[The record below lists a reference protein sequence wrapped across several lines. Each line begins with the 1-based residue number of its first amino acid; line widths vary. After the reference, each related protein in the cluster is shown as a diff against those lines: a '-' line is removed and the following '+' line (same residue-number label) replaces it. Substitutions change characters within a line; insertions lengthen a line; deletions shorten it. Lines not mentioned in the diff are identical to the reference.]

1 MNKAKKEI
9 LRKFRKKN
17 FAKSKKIRTFA
28 AQDDEEPTALA
39 FTDFTDDEE
48 PTALAFTD
56 FTKPMPTLEGEDADR
71 FIRIMEENDRKAKE
85 RAKTPPTREELEKQL
100 SCAKIMLDF
109 QEREVEQ
116 LRNRIKELEKE
127 LNGKTEEE

>member
-9 LRKFRKKN
+9 LRKFRKKF

-39 FTDFTDDEE
+39 FTDFS
-48 PTALAFTD
+48 
-56 FTKPMPTLEGEDADR
+56 KPIPTLEGEDAER
-71 FIRIMEENDRKAKE
+71 FIRIMEENERKAAE
-85 RAKTPPTREELEKQL
+85 RAKLPPTREELEREL
-100 SCAKIMLDF
+100 SCAKMMLDF

-116 LRNRIKELEKE
+116 LRNRIKELEKQ

>member
-17 FAKSKKIRTFA
+17 FAKSEKFRTFA
-28 AQDDEEPTALA
+28 DEEPTALA
-39 FTDFTDDEE
+39 YTDFS
-48 PTALAFTD
+48 
-56 FTKPMPTLEGEDADR
+56 KPMPILEGEDAER
-71 FIRIMEENDRKAKE
+71 FIRIMEENDRKAAEK
-85 RAKTPPTREELEKQL
+85 AKLPPTREELEREL
-100 SCAKIMLDF
+100 SCSKIMLDF

-116 LRNRIKELEKE
+116 LRNRIKDLETQ